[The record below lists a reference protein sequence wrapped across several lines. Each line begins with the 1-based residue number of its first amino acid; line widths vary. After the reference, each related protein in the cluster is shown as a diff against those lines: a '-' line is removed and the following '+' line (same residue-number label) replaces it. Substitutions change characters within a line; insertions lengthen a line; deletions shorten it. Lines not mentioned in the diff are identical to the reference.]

1 MIANRI
7 LVNLNWRK
15 KFFFG
20 DENFLTKSIFFSEEE
35 ILENWK
41 WISGPEGKMKRWEN
55 RKEYRI
61 RLEEKL
67 REMQAELSLWRR
79 EEELAYN
86 NFIQSKNNLSE

>member
-1 MIANRI
+1 
-7 LVNLNWRK
+7 
-15 KFFFG
+15 
-20 DENFLTKSIFFSEEE
+20 
-35 ILENWK
+35 
-41 WISGPEGKMKRWEN
+41 MKRWEN